1 MPVPEKEQD
10 IKKGSDI
17 GKDKQTDFIDKTGI
31 EKEKTPDKTVSL
43 EIPISGK
50 DKNGLNTSKGKE
62 VEKSV
67 GKDPIGS
74 KDKITSKDSEDS
86 VNTVRKKDSD
96 NGKIVHLDKD
106 RDFDSAEKVIDPTN
120 DLDTNIVDIIL
131 IEDKST
137 IKETNIHKATEKDNK
152 ETATEIPEYTIVS
165 LRKDEKDEN
174 VPYKIDTSSTSNT
187 KETVDSNVIEES
199 LQTLLP
205 KETPK
210 SQPQTHKDNSTE
222 RSIVPTQSPD
232 TERVMAGK
240 TQQGVDQEKTTRP
253 DLESPIK
260 EKPKTDMGTGAETDS
275 KHTKKEVEN
284 LSIIGNLSCSIA
296 SNYKQYSKYTNIGTT
311 ITECLFSLFLFR
323 GRGQE
328 MPPTPSAIPWF
339 LRVGAW
345 RRSRDGGV
353 LLQPLICSE
362 WQYSQNMPA

>member
-10 IKKGSDI
+10 IKKGSDM
-17 GKDKQTDFIDKTGI
+17 GKDKQTDFLDKTGK

-62 VEKSV
+62 VEKSI

-74 KDKITSKDSEDS
+74 KDKSTSKDSEDS

-96 NGKIVHLDKD
+96 NGKIVHYLDKD

-120 DLDTNIVDIIL
+120 DLDTNIVDIVL

-137 IKETNIHKATEKDNK
+137 IKETNMHKATEKDNR
-152 ETATEIPEYTIVS
+152 ETATEIPQYTIIS
-165 LRKDEKDEN
+165 LRKDEKGEN

-205 KETPK
+205 KETPN
-210 SQPQTHKDNSTE
+210 SQPETHKDNSTE
-222 RSIVPTQSPD
+222 RSIVPTQSP
-232 TERVMAGK
+232 RSRS
-240 TQQGVDQEKTTRP
+240 VDQEKTTRP

-260 EKPKTDMGTGAETDS
+260 ENPKTDMGTGAETDS

-284 LSIIGNLSCSIA
+284 LSIIGNLSCPIA
-296 SNYKQYSKYTNIGTT
+296 SNYKQYSKYTNIQTT
-311 ITECLFSLFLFR
+311 FTECLFSLFLFR

-328 MPPTPSAIPWF
+328 MPPTPSAIQWF

-345 RRSRDGGV
+345 CRSRDGGV

-362 WQYSQNMPA
+362 WQYTQNMPA